1 MTLLAQLLSV
11 IRPGDSIQLTLNRM
25 PENVQVIVQ
34 PAIAKADDPDPQLAE
49 LRTLLSAPFYFTVAN
64 AADVDAAW
72 AEHVTAKTSSRIAL
86 ISAEDN
92 YLAAVNAA
100 VENSRKAAS
109 EKAAKSGKAPGG
121 KKAPVTVAEA
131 GESDGAGDGHDD
143 DAMPA
148 PAATSTPPAPAASAA
163 PAAAASSLLSDLDL

>member
-11 IRPGDSIQLTLNRM
+11 IRPGDSIQLTLNRT

-34 PAIAKADDPDPQLAE
+34 PVIAKADDPDPQLAE

-143 DAMPA
+143 DDALPA
-148 PAATSTPPAPAASAA
+148 PAATSTPPTASAA

>member
-1 MTLLAQLLSV
+1 MTPLAQLLSV
-11 IRPGDSIQLTLNRM
+11 IRPGDSITLTLKRT

-34 PAIAKADDPDPQLAE
+34 PEIAKADDPDPNLAQLRA
-49 LRTLLSAPFYFTVAN
+49 LLATPFYFTVTN
-64 AADVDAAW
+64 AADVDAAL
-72 AEHVTAKTSSRIAL
+72 AQRVAASSDSRIAV

-100 VENSRKAAS
+100 VESSRKAAS

-131 GESDGAGDGHDD
+131 GESEGADDSADD
-143 DAMPA
+143 DGIVPV
-148 PAATSTPPAPAASAA
+148 PAATSTPPAVPTP
-163 PAAAASSLLSDLDL
+163 PAAATSLLSDLDL

>member
-131 GESDGAGDGHDD
+131 GESDGADDSADD
-143 DAMPA
+143 DGIVPV
-148 PAATSTPPAPAASAA
+148 PAATSTPPAVPTP
-163 PAAAASSLLSDLDL
+163 PAAATSLLSDLDL

>member
-1 MTLLAQLLSV
+1 MTLLTQLLSV

-34 PAIAKADDPDPQLAE
+34 PAIAKADDPDPVLAE

-64 AADVDAAW
+64 GGDVDAAW
-72 AEHVTAKTSSRIAL
+72 AQHVTAKTDSRIAL

-131 GESDGAGDGHDD
+131 GESDGADDGHDD
-143 DAMPA
+143 DAVPT
-148 PAATSTPPAPAASAA
+148 PAATSTPPAASAA
-163 PAAAASSLLSDLDL
+163 PAAASSLLSDLDL

>member
-1 MTLLAQLLSV
+1 MTPLAQLLSV
-11 IRPGDSIQLTLNRM
+11 IRTGDSITLTLKRT

-34 PAIAKADDPDPQLAE
+34 PMIAKADDPDPQLAQ
-49 LRTLLSAPFYFTVAN
+49 LRALLATPFYFTVAN

-72 AEHVTAKTSSRIAL
+72 AEHVTAKTGSRIAL

-131 GESDGAGDGHDD
+131 GESDGADDGHDD
-143 DAMPA
+143 DAVPT
-148 PAATSTPPAPAASAA
+148 PAATSTPPAASAA
-163 PAAAASSLLSDLDL
+163 PAAASSLLSDLDL

>member
-1 MTLLAQLLSV
+1 MTPLAQLLSV
-11 IRPGDSIQLTLNRM
+11 IRTGDSITLTLKRT

-34 PAIAKADDPDPQLAE
+34 PVIAKADDPDPQLAN
-49 LRTLLSAPFYFTVAN
+49 LRALLATPFYFTVPN
-64 AADVDAAW
+64 AADVDTALAQHVAA
-72 AEHVTAKTSSRIAL
+72 SSDSRIAV

-109 EKAAKSGKAPGG
+109 EKAAKPGKTTAG

-131 GESDGAGDGHDD
+131 GESVGADDGSGDDGTVL
-143 DAMPA
+143 A
-148 PAATSTPPAPAASAA
+148 PAATSPSPAA
-163 PAAAASSLLSDLDL
+163 PATPAAASNLLSDLDL